1 MTNAL
6 LGYGSR
12 FHVLDSTV
20 SPAVEKLL
28 GEVINISPP
37 TKDLDL
43 IDATHMQSPGATRE
57 YILGLIDPGEASVE
71 MNYIPGDA
79 TDDLLIAIEEQREA
93 VQCRIVF
100 PNLVT
105 WTFLALLQNR
115 EFSLT
120 VDDKMTHTANWKV
133 TGTVEVGTVTS

>member
-12 FHVLDSTV
+12 FLVLDTTV
-20 SPAVEKLL
+20 SPAVETQL

-43 IDATHMQSPGATRE
+43 IDATHMQSPGSTRE
-57 YILGLIDPGEASVE
+57 YILGLIDPGEAAVE
-71 MNYIPGDA
+71 MNFVPGDA
-79 TDDLLIAIEEQREA
+79 TDDLLIAIEAARTA
-93 VQCRIVF
+93 FQCRIVF

-105 WTFLALLQNR
+105 WTFLALLQGR

-120 VDDKMTHTANWKV
+120 VDDKITHTANWKV
-133 TGTVEVGTVTS
+133 TGTVEVGVTT